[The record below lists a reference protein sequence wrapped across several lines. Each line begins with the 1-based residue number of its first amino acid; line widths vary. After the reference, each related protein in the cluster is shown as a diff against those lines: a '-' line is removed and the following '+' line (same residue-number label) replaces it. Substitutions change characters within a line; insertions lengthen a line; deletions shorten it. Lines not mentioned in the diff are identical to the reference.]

1 MLDALTIVT
10 AIAVLLFVGVIC
22 SWVARRI
29 KLPDVLL
36 LILAGMLFGQA
47 RYQGEPLIQFP
58 NLFLTSM
65 AILALAMIVFDSTA
79 RLRIRE
85 FSTFSGIALKLTSI
99 TVLLNI
105 VVFSAAAHYILNLDI
120 WLAILFSTIIAGTSP
135 DVLLPIQHT
144 KKAKTVT
151 LLKLESVFNSPL
163 TVLLPFIVIDLMQSV
178 QTEFFTELMEQLVPF
193 MMKFIVGLGA
203 GVFVGLILF
212 KIMQRAYT
220 ELYSPLAVIIAAL
233 LSYVLAENLGGSG
246 VLSVTALGLF
256 FGNVYVKEKP
266 QVLSIESV
274 LTKALFIFVF
284 LLVGLII
291 KIPYTQE
298 FFIQAAALL
307 GVYYLTRYIGV
318 MLAMRNEAMT
328 FRERIYMTLN
338 APKGIATAAVVFI
351 LAVYNIKGISIIL
364 DMTLTFVL
372 ASILLSSIVTW
383 TSEWFLKK

>member
-1 MLDALTIVT
+1 MLDALTIIT

-29 KLPDVLL
+29 KIPDVLL
-36 LILAGMLFGQA
+36 LILAGMLFGQV
-47 RYQGEPLIQFP
+47 RYKGESLIQFP
-58 NLFLTSM
+58 ELFLTSM

-99 TVLLNI
+99 TVVLNI
-105 VVFSAAAHYILNLDI
+105 IFFSAAAHYILDLDI
-120 WLAILFSTIIAGTSP
+120 WLALLFSTIIAGTSP
-135 DVLLPIQHT
+135 DVLLPT
-144 KKAKTVT
+144 KHKKKEKTIT

-178 QTEFFTELMEQLVPF
+178 QTEIVTELIEQLVPF

-256 FGNVYVKEKP
+256 FGNVYIKEKP
-266 QVLSIESV
+266 QVLNIESV

-298 FFIQAAALL
+298 FFIQAASLL
-307 GVYYLTRYIGV
+307 AIYYFVRFIGI
-318 MLAMRNEAMT
+318 MLAMRSEQLNIKEK
-328 FRERIYMTLN
+328 IYMTLN

-351 LAVYNIKGISIIL
+351 LAVYNIEGINIIL
-364 DMTLTFVL
+364 DLTLTFVL
-372 ASILLSSIVTW
+372 ASITLSSIVTW
-383 TSEWFLKK
+383 TSDWFLKS